1 MRITVP
7 PATIVVSPPA
17 SPPGLAKQTSV
28 FTPEGPEQTGA
39 LVSQAP
45 APELPAGIIAPE
57 TYSVVD
63 PQSSSARTRSEAVA
77 LYTQNAQTGPAQPS
91 PSGSTLSDIEKYK
104 DDQLLKNPGGDR
116 YDLDNKQVHPEPVN
130 QGSFLGRV
138 GKDLKDAWGNLKNAF
153 SSLFFGRK
161 VLCRGPNDEIREVQ
175 QRGLLGSIKDFFC
188 NMGSALTLGAW
199 RPGGEAAPSGIMD
212 RLRYAFRK
220 AKQAIFG
227 DLIDGVSGSVNRMGK
242 SLLLAGWNLVE
253 VIPDATIGNFEAGRK
268 LTTTLFDNGQVV
280 VEYLTDIIPS
290 GEAWMRVHASKW
302 TALKPPV
309 LYNINMPEHNPDDV
323 RWETVRNTPFR
334 KTIETLGSLLAD
346 VATFGLLGQTMM
358 SFHDPNQKK
367 PM

>member
-1 MRITVP
+1 MRVTAP
-7 PATIVVSPPA
+7 PATIVVSSPV
-17 SPPGLAKQTSV
+17 SPPGVSGQGSAFRPEDLEQVGLPVTA
-28 FTPEGPEQTGA
+28 TPA
-39 LVSQAP
+39 LEVPST
-45 APELPAGIIAPE
+45 IIAPE

-63 PQSSSARTRSEAVA
+63 PQSPPSRARSEAVA
-77 LYTQNAQTGPAQPS
+77 LYARNAQANTPKPTAPAAAQ
-91 PSGSTLSDIEKYK
+91 SDIEKYK

-116 YDLDNKQVHPEPVN
+116 YDLENKQVHPEPMG

-138 GKDLKDAWGNLKNAF
+138 GKDLKDAWANVKNAF
-153 SSLFFGRK
+153 STLFFGRT
-161 VLCRGPNDEIREVQ
+161 VLCRGPNDEIREVK

-199 RPGGEAAPSGIMD
+199 RPSGESAPNGIVD
-212 RLRYAFRK
+212 RLQYAFRK

-227 DLIDGVSGSVNRMGK
+227 DLIEGVSGSINRTGK

-280 VEYLTDIIPS
+280 VEYLTDVIPS

-309 LYNINMPEHNPDDV
+309 LYNINMPEHNPEDV

-334 KTIETLGSLLAD
+334 KTIETLGALLAD

-367 PM
+367 PL